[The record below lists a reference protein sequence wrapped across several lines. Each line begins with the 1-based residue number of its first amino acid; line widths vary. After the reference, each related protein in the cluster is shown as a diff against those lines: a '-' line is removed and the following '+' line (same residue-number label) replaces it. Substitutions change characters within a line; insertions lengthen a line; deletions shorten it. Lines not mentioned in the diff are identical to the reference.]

1 MLTYA
6 DVCRRLS
13 CSICVTCSRIWTR
26 MRWLVCYY
34 VSSYY
39 YVCVRIPL
47 YLCVLI
53 LLHMCPHTTIYV
65 CSYCCVCA
73 RVSYYKYV
81 SSFYYMCVLILLDIC
96 AHTTIGALTQQYV
109 CSHAIKSVC
118 SFHYVCVLILS
129 YMCPQP
135 TPPPQKKVADVWQQV
150 RRDVTRAVEVCSGI
164 SDAKRRQVLVIYVSS
179 YHYTP

>member
-129 YMCPQP
+129 YMCPHTTTRRDSRSRSLFRNELTLKSQ
-135 TPPPQKKVADVWQQV
+135 QVADNKPESSLN
-150 RRDVTRAVEVCSGI
+150 RALQRTLIE
-164 SDAKRRQVLVIYVSS
+164 
-179 YHYTP
+179 P